1 MGAVLLIFCAALIFI
16 RAELVLR
23 GVAAFRPDSV
33 MHWISGFQPV
43 ISRKLFF
50 LMHLFAGLRTDFEK
64 YNGALPRV
72 FLIVSNHQT
81 LADIPAMAATFPRNG
96 LRYVAK
102 KSLSRGIPYAS
113 TSLRWGQ
120 HALISRT
127 GDYRA
132 GNKELRRFARLT
144 EQGICPVVFP
154 EGTRSRSGRVNEFY
168 TGAVRIILEQTPIP
182 VLSVALDGGY
192 RLSTLR
198 QLLQNLRGAHYRVKP
213 LTLYPAPK
221 GKREISELLV
231 TIRTEIEE
239 QVREWRE
246 TEARVYR
253 AQGKKKPIQVRVPA
267 DG

>member
-1 MGAVLLIFCAALIFI
+1 M
-16 RAELVLR
+16 
-23 GVAAFRPDSV
+23 
-33 MHWISGFQPV
+33 
-43 ISRKLFF
+43 
-50 LMHLFAGLRTDFEK
+50 
-64 YNGALPRV
+64 
-72 FLIVSNHQT
+72 
-81 LADIPAMAATFPRNG
+81 
-96 LRYVAK
+96 AK

-113 TSLRWGQ
+113 TSLRWGR

-132 GNKELRRFARLT
+132 GNMELRRFAGLT

-154 EGTRSRSGRVNEFY
+154 EGTRSRTGRVNEFY
-168 TGAVRIILEQTPIP
+168 TGAVRIILEQAPIP

-198 QLLQNLRGAHYRVKP
+198 QLLRNLRGAHYRVKP

-231 TIRTEIEE
+231 RIRAEIEA

-246 TEARVYR
+246 AEGGPSSWRR
-253 AQGKKKPIQVRVPA
+253 DPVP
-267 DG
+267 D

>member
-1 MGAVLLIFCAALIFI
+1 MGAVLLILCAALIFI
-16 RAELVLR
+16 RGELVLR
-23 GVAAFRPDSV
+23 CVAAFRPDSV
-33 MHWISGFQPV
+33 MQWISGFQPV

-64 YNGALPRV
+64 YNGTLPRV
-72 FLIVSNHQT
+72 VLIVSNHQT
-81 LADIPAMAATFPRNG
+81 LADIPAMAATFPHNA

-113 TSLRWGQ
+113 TSLRWGR

-132 GNKELRRFARLT
+132 GNKELRRFAGLT
-144 EQGICPVVFP
+144 TQGICPVVFP
-154 EGTRSRSGRVNEFY
+154 EGTRSRTGRVNEFY
-168 TGAVRIILEQTPIP
+168 TGAVRIILEQAPIP

-198 QLLQNLRGAHYRVKP
+198 QLLKNLRGAHYRVKP

-221 GKREISELLV
+221 GKKEISELLV
-231 TIRTEIEE
+231 RIRAEIEE
-239 QVREWRE
+239 QVREWRD
-246 TEARVYR
+246 A
-253 AQGKKKPIQVRVPA
+253 AGGQKKPILGHAPA
-267 DG
+267 TDG